1 MINVAIFLS
10 GTGSNAINIIKYFSN
25 HQRIK
30 INLIIS
36 NNSKS
41 PIIPILVKK
50 AIKYVVFSRKD
61 FINGHVVLNELEK
74 NKISYIVLAGFL
86 LRISSL
92 IIDSFPNRIINVHPS
107 LLPEFGGKGMYGMH
121 VHNSVFKSKKNQTGI
136 TIHEVNQ
143 DYDKGRIIFQ
153 AKCDLL
159 ANDSPRN
166 IQRKVQRLEHKFYP
180 TIINNFIL
188 SKNEN

>member
-107 LLPEFGGKGMYGMH
+107 LLPEF
-121 VHNSVFKSKKNQTGI
+121 
-136 TIHEVNQ
+136 
-143 DYDKGRIIFQ
+143 
-153 AKCDLL
+153 
-159 ANDSPRN
+159 
-166 IQRKVQRLEHKFYP
+166 
-180 TIINNFIL
+180 
-188 SKNEN
+188 